1 MPYCPNCGVEVEDDA
16 SYCPECGT
24 KITGENASEPSEKSI
39 EMTISTTNSIEDREI
54 KEYLGIVS
62 GEAMMGANIVKDF
75 TAGIRNI
82 IGGRS
87 GQYEQTIKEGRK
99 EALKDLEAGAR
110 EKDADAVIGV
120 SFDYEEMSEGMLW
133 INVTGT
139 AVKLK

>member
-1 MPYCPNCGVEVEDDA
+1 MPYCPNCGLEVEKDA
-16 SYCPECGT
+16 SFCPECGT
-24 KITGENASEPSEKSI
+24 KITEEKTSESSERSI
-39 EMTISTTNSIEDREI
+39 KMTISTTNSVEGREI

-75 TAGIRNI
+75 TAGIRNV

-87 GQYEQTIKEGRK
+87 GQYEETIKEGRI
-99 EALKDLEAGAR
+99 EALKDLETEAR

-120 SFDYEEMSEGMLW
+120 SFDYEEMAEGMLW
-133 INVTGT
+133 INATGT